1 MTEFRLNS
9 AEGKQI
15 LAMIRRGD
23 YAHPGEEE
31 AIALSLNGLTAS
43 PAQRLLDVGC
53 GRGGTADWMVRQ
65 GWRTVVGID
74 RDAEAIHYARER
86 YPGPSFQCCDVLA
99 IDPQTLGRFDQIC
112 LFNAFYAFAEQQ
124 AALARLRTVAA
135 EGALIRLFDYAQATR
150 QPLPQAL
157 GEEIGQPIRLDVV
170 GEQLSQAGWRLV
182 EVQDLS
188 GHYQRWYAG
197 FLEQLGARREA
208 ILRNHG
214 GDWYAFVSQWY
225 GALHQALLE
234 QELRGVLILAEAD
247 PGAGQPPA

>member
-1 MTEFRLNS
+1 LTEFRLNS

-23 YAHPGEEE
+23 FAHPGEEE
-31 AIALSLNGLTAS
+31 AIAISLNGLTAS
-43 PAQRLLDVGC
+43 PTQRLLDVGC
-53 GRGGTADWMVRQ
+53 GRGGTADWMMRQ

-74 RDAEAIHYARER
+74 RDAEAIRYARKR
-86 YPGPSFQCCDVLA
+86 YPGPTFQCCDVLA
-99 IDPQTLGRFDQIC
+99 IDPQMLGRFDQIC

-157 GEEIGQPIRLDVV
+157 GEEIGQPILLDEV
-170 GEQLSQAGWRLV
+170 GEQLCQAGWRLV

-188 GHYQRWYAG
+188 EHYRRWYAG
-197 FLEQLGARREA
+197 FLEQLSARRET

-214 GDWYAFVSQWY
+214 DDWFAFVSQWY

-234 QELRGVLILAEAD
+234 LELRGVLILAEAD
-247 PGAGQPPA
+247 KRAGQPTA

>member
-23 YAHPGEEE
+23 FAHPGEEE
-31 AIALSLNGLTAS
+31 AIAISLNGLTAS
-43 PAQRLLDVGC
+43 PTQRLLDVGC
-53 GRGGTADWMVRQ
+53 GRGGTADWMMRQ

-74 RDAEAIHYARER
+74 RDAEAIRYARKR
-86 YPGPSFQCCDVLA
+86 YPGPTFQCCDVLA
-99 IDPQTLGRFDQIC
+99 IDPQMLGRFDQIC

-157 GEEIGQPIRLDVV
+157 GEEIGQPILLDEV
-170 GEQLSQAGWRLV
+170 GEQLCQAGWRLV

-188 GHYQRWYAG
+188 EHYRRWYAG
-197 FLEQLGARREA
+197 FLEQLSARRET

-214 GDWYAFVSQWY
+214 DDWFAFVSQWF

-234 QELRGVLILAEAD
+234 LELRGVLILAEAD
-247 PGAGQPPA
+247 KRAGQPTA